1 MSIEDNTWSS
11 ELLDDH
17 FGEMR
22 ILLTETCENFVKTDW
37 FEKYRKLNADNVQS
51 FEIMEDEVQRLHKC
65 ILLHDALVQIPS
77 EELLKLIKKYN
88 IEYEE

>member
-1 MSIEDNTWSS
+1 MSIKDNTWSE

-22 ILLTETCENFVKTDW
+22 ILLTETCKSFLKTDW
-37 FEKYRKLNADNVQS
+37 FEKYRKLNVDNVQS

-65 ILLHDALVQIPS
+65 ILLHDALVQIPF
-77 EELLKLIKKYN
+77 EELLKLIEKYD

>member
-1 MSIEDNTWSS
+1 MSIEDNTWSE

-37 FEKYRKLNADNVQS
+37 FEKYRKLTRDHVES
-51 FEIMEDEVQRLHKC
+51 FVIMEDEVQRLHKC
-65 ILLHDALVQIPS
+65 MLLHDALVQIPFN
-77 EELLKLIKKYN
+77 ELLELLEKHN

>member
-1 MSIEDNTWSS
+1 MSIEDNTWSE

-22 ILLTETCENFVKTDW
+22 ILLTETCESFVKTDW
-37 FEKYRKLNADNVQS
+37 FEKYRKLGVDNVET
-51 FEIMEDEVQRLHKC
+51 FLIMEDDVQRLHKC
-65 ILLHDALVQIPS
+65 ILLHDALVQIPFD
-77 EELLKLIKKYN
+77 ELLELNEKHD

>member
-1 MSIEDNTWSS
+1 MSIEDNTCSE

-22 ILLTETCENFVKTDW
+22 ILLTETCESFVKTDW
-37 FEKYRKLNADNVQS
+37 FEKYRKLATDNVES

-65 ILLHDALVQIPS
+65 ILLHDALVQIPFDDLL
-77 EELLKLIKKYN
+77 ELLEKHN

>member
-1 MSIEDNTWSS
+1 MSIEDNKWSE

-22 ILLTETCENFVKTDW
+22 ILLTETCESFVKTDW
-37 FEKYRKLNADNVQS
+37 FEKYRRLSDGSVQS

-65 ILLHDALVQIPS
+65 ILLHDALVRIPFD
-77 EELLKLIKKYN
+77 ELLELLEKHD

>member
-1 MSIEDNTWSS
+1 MSIKDNTWSE

-22 ILLTETCENFVKTDW
+22 ILLTETCESFLKTDW
-37 FEKYRKLNADNVQS
+37 FEKYRKLNVDNVQG
-51 FEIMEDEVQRLHKC
+51 FEIMDDDVHRLKKC

-77 EELLKLIKKYN
+77 DELLELIEKHN

>member
-1 MSIEDNTWSS
+1 MSIEDNTWSE

-22 ILLTETCENFVKTDW
+22 ILLTETCESFVKTDW
-37 FEKYRKLNADNVQS
+37 FEKYRRLSADSVQS

-65 ILLHDALVQIPS
+65 ILLHDALVRIPS
-77 EELLKLIKKYN
+77 EELLELIEKHD

>member
-1 MSIEDNTWSS
+1 MSIEDNKWSE

-22 ILLTETCENFVKTDW
+22 ILLTETCESFVKTDW
-37 FEKYRKLNADNVQS
+37 FEKYRKYADTVES

-77 EELLKLIKKYN
+77 EELLELIEKYN

>member
-22 ILLTETCENFVKTDW
+22 ILLTETCESFVKTDW
-37 FEKYRKLNADNVQS
+37 FNKYKDLNVDNVQS

-77 EELLKLIKKYN
+77 EELLELIEKYN

>member
-1 MSIEDNTWSS
+1 MSIEDNKWSE
-11 ELLDDH
+11 ELLDGH

-22 ILLTETCENFVKTDW
+22 LLLNDTCENFVKTDW
-37 FEKYRKLNADNVQS
+37 FGKYQDLNVDNVQT

-65 ILLHDALVQIPS
+65 ILLHDALVKIPF
-77 EELLKLIKKYN
+77 EELLELIEKHN

>member
-1 MSIEDNTWSS
+1 MSIEDNTWSE

-22 ILLTETCENFVKTDW
+22 ILLTETCESFVKTDW
-37 FEKYRKLNADNVQS
+37 FEKYRKYADTVES

-65 ILLHDALVQIPS
+65 ILLHDALVQIPFD
-77 EELLKLIKKYN
+77 ELLELLEKHN

>member
-1 MSIEDNTWSS
+1 MSIEDNTWSE

-22 ILLTETCENFVKTDW
+22 ILLTETCESFVKTDW
-37 FEKYRKLNADNVQS
+37 FSKYQKLNVDTVQG

-65 ILLHDALVQIPS
+65 ILLHDALVRIPS
-77 EELLKLIKKYN
+77 EELLELIEKYD

>member
-1 MSIEDNTWSS
+1 MSIEDNKWSE

-22 ILLTETCENFVKTDW
+22 ILLTETCESFVKTDW
-37 FEKYRKLNADNVQS
+37 FSKYQKLNVDTVQG

-65 ILLHDALVQIPS
+65 ILLHDALVRIPS
-77 EELLKLIKKYN
+77 EELLELIEKYD

>member
-1 MSIEDNTWSS
+1 MSIEDNKWSE

-22 ILLTETCENFVKTDW
+22 ILLTETCESFVKTDW
-37 FEKYRKLNADNVQS
+37 FEKYRRLSADSVQS

-77 EELLKLIKKYN
+77 EELLELIEKHD